1 VAIILKSSR
10 EIDAIRRSGRLA
22 RKVLDALGAMVRPG
36 VTTDELDGE
45 AHRMITEEGA
55 IPSPLNYHGYPRSI
69 CTSINEVV
77 CHGIPGDRKLAEGD
91 IINIDVTAQ
100 LNGYHGDC
108 SRTFMVGTVTEEAR
122 TLVEVT
128 EECLR
133 RGISAVRPGG
143 DIRDIG
149 AAIQELADQCGYGV
163 VEEFCGHGIGRNFH
177 EEPAIL
183 HYRSDGRT
191 VRKKRGRSVTMR
203 SGMVFTIEPM
213 INAGKA
219 ATKTLSD
226 GWTAVTRDGSLSAQF
241 EHTVAV
247 TEEGVDVLTA
257 IDGEF

>member
-1 VAIILKSSR
+1 LAIILKSSR
-10 EIDAIRRSGRLA
+10 EIEAIRRSGRLA
-22 RKVLDALGAMVRPG
+22 RQVLDALGTMVRPG
-36 VTTDELDGE
+36 VTTHKLDVE
-45 AHRMITEEGA
+45 AHRMITENGA
-55 IPSPLNYHGYPRSI
+55 IPSPLNYHGYPKSI

-77 CHGIPGDRKLAEGD
+77 CHGIPGDRALAEGD
-91 IINIDVTAQ
+91 IINVDVTTQ
-100 LNGYHGDC
+100 LAGFHGDC
-108 SRTFMVGTVTEEAR
+108 SRTFMVGTVSEEAR
-122 TLVEVT
+122 KLVEVT

-163 VEEFCGHGIGRNFH
+163 VEDFCGHGIGRNFH

-191 VRKKRGRSVTMR
+191 IRKKRSRSVTMR
-203 SGMVFTIEPM
+203 AGMVFTIEPM
-213 INAGKA
+213 INVGRA

-226 GWTAVTRDGSLSAQF
+226 GWTAITRDGSLSAQF

-247 TEEGVDVLTA
+247 TDNGVEVLTA
-257 IDGEF
+257 VDGEF